1 MDSSDQ
7 MADLRA
13 LDAVM
18 PKNDA
23 RRRTIV
29 SRAYHTAFL
38 AASSADVADD
48 AASIVRRGALHKQLM
63 DVLTS
68 VDDPALI
75 RVARHLASLHAW
87 RLIADYVLETP
98 IPPGQETACID
109 HAAEIIAVVE
119 GRTRRRAFFDT
130 LDVTLLDLRLCASDI
145 DDTEEKLSLLRYLVR
160 IHLERGDA
168 EEAREAAKLMGL
180 AGGDGPAAHAV
191 ALSEIVAR
199 QRSMGEDISARRD
212 LGDAVRLAH
221 RATDDTVDV
230 PGAVFGDVID
240 RLLDG
245 DAGDY
250 AIEVAEEIAD
260 DIDRDR
266 ALATIAKAEADA
278 GRPEAAR
285 NAIARITDPE
295 RRQTATGPLI
305 VGRARDGDIGTA
317 VAEASALTDV
327 VGRLS
332 TLASLAEVL
341 VDGGWTTE
349 ALDLARRVFDEHAQ
363 SSDPATHVDA
373 VAVGLAVQ
381 IKAGDAGGAEEMA
394 AGLSKD
400 LISGWIFR
408 RMTDAYIAVGDYDAA
423 FVAAFQVE
431 TGLFRNWAYQAIVWA
446 SGDAGG
452 FEIAEKAIEKVDT
465 APARVRSRLRIA
477 ECRVLSGAADEANAS
492 LDAALAEIGDYE
504 YVADRYE
511 QSEAVARA
519 IIAVR
524 GGSTVEMAVS
534 TALAAADACRD
545 PAARAVHLLDAA
557 WLMAAPEAAAP

>member
-1 MDSSDQ
+1 MNSSDQ

-13 LDAVM
+13 LDAVT

-38 AASSADVADD
+38 AASSVDVADD
-48 AASIVRRGALHKQLM
+48 AASILRRGALHKQLM
-63 DVLTS
+63 DLLTS

-75 RVARHLASLHAW
+75 RVARRLASLHAW

-109 HAAEIIAVVE
+109 DAAEIIAVVE
-119 GRTRRRAFFDT
+119 GRTRRRAYFDT

-145 DDTEEKLSLLRYLVR
+145 DDTEERHSLLRYLVR
-160 IHLERGDA
+160 IHLDRGDA
-168 EEAREAAKLMGL
+168 EEAREAARLMGL
-180 AGGDGPAAHAV
+180 AGGEGGAAHAV

-199 QRSMGEDISARRD
+199 QRSLGEDISARRD

-221 RATDDTVDV
+221 RAMEDTVDV
-230 PGAVFGDVID
+230 PGAVFRDLID
-240 RLLDG
+240 QLLDG

-260 DIDRDR
+260 DAERDR
-266 ALATIAKAEADA
+266 ALATIVKAEADA

-285 NAIARITDPE
+285 NAIDRMTDPE
-295 RRQTATGPLI
+295 RRQAATGPLI
-305 VGRARDGDIGTA
+305 VGRARDGNAGTA
-317 VAEASALTDV
+317 VAEASALADAEARV
-327 VGRLS
+327 S

-341 VDGGWTTE
+341 IDCGRTDE
-349 ALDLARRVFDEHAQ
+349 ALGLARRIFDEHAR
-363 SSDPATHVDA
+363 SNDPTTHVNA
-373 VAVGLAVQ
+373 VAVGLVVL
-381 IKAGDAGGAEEMA
+381 IKAGAGEGVEEKA
-394 AGLSKD
+394 TGLSND

-408 RMTDAYIAVGDYDAA
+408 RMTDAYLEVGNYDAA
-423 FVAAFQVE
+423 FIAASRIE
-431 TGLFRNWAYQAIVWA
+431 TDLFRNWAYQAIVWA
-446 SGDAGG
+446 SSDAGA
-452 FEIAEKAIEKVDT
+452 FEIAEAAIEKINT
-465 APARVRSRLRIA
+465 ARARVRSRLRIA
-477 ECRVLSGAADEANAS
+477 ECRVLFGTADEANAN
-492 LDAALAEIGDYE
+492 LDSALREIGDYQ

-524 GGSTVEMAVS
+524 DRSAVETAVS
-534 TALAAADACRD
+534 SALAQADACRD

-557 WLMAAPEAAAP
+557 WLMAAPETAAP